1 MNEAASLAPVCAA
14 VACGSEAVFPRRWQ
28 PRPGQGAS
36 GPLRQPGVTA
46 GRLPRLVLRRRS
58 ARQDVSP
65 VTAIPGSLTPRILNR
80 TSGVRFEPPPPS
92 RVFDETGRSC
102 APHAPR
108 PAAAGNRRRRP
119 FPRTGAISLRCWQAA
134 PGIFRP
140 GRRVRRGVLS
150 ASPKCSGSAG
160 GDRGGAPHGWGHPCR
175 CRSPPSGRRP
185 PHLPVPG
192 GNRTGTASAG
202 QDPSLPGR
210 PRHGNSP
217 QQFLSLHR
225 VLRTAWCSSNPGPC

>member
-1 MNEAASLAPVCAA
+1 MRRGRVRERSRFPPPVATTTGTGSIGTPSATGGDCRQAAPARSPPA
-14 VACGSEAVFPRRWQ
+14 
-28 PRPGQGAS
+28 
-36 GPLRQPGVTA
+36 LRTA
-46 GRLPRLVLRRRS
+46 GRVPRHRN
-58 ARQDVSP
+58 P
-65 VTAIPGSLTPRILNR
+65 GIPHTED
-80 TSGVRFEPPPPS
+80 FEPDIRSSVRAAPPS